1 MKRLDIEYNSHGLVL
16 ALFDG
21 EYYCGEVRVDSGGY
35 FEKDNGSV
43 KYGIPNTRYPE
54 DRIIGQTEL
63 ESKLKYLTETSKKLF
78 VLVEDG
84 YDREIVYK
92 GFENNEGLDE
102 FLSLA
107 NETFDELREVLRG
120 EYEVNVDCR
129 MEREYWLAGDKRHH
143 GQKKRL
149 KLMFDYGA
157 WCLWLY
163 DEYYSLM
170 DPFNVQICDD
180 GSFCGDMPEDLLKG
194 QTELMKM
201 VNKLETDYMALFIDN
216 ETEFS
221 YKGFDNRQHAEEFVK
236 LLNDVWTCLNRVLG
250 GKYKLYCREYLG
262 IDDWYR
268 GAVQ

>member
-21 EYYCGEVRVDSGGY
+21 EYYCGEVRVNSEGC
-35 FEKDNGSV
+35 FEQIWGSHM
-43 KYGIPNTRYPE
+43 RYPE
-54 DRIIGQTEL
+54 MRLFGQTEL

-102 FLSLA
+102 FLNLA

-163 DEYYSLM
+163 DEYYSFT
-170 DPFNVQICDD
+170 DNVEICDN
-180 GSFCGDMPEDLLKG
+180 GTFCGDIPEELLKER
-194 QTELMKM
+194 TELMKM
-201 VNKLETDYMALFIDN
+201 VKKLETDYMALFIDN